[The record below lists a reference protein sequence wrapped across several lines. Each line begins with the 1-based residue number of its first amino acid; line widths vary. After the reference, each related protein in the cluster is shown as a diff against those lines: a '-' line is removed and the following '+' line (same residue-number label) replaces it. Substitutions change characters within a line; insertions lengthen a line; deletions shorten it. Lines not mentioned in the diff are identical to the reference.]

1 MNTWQFVDGD
11 IVLSS
16 DDQEQ
21 MQQAGQW
28 IINLTEAIK
37 AQALQEI
44 ALAYEEANNGRTELS
59 DQPELPEVPC

>member
-21 MQQAGQW
+21 MIMANQW
-28 IINLTEAIK
+28 IVGLTQAIR
-37 AQALQEI
+37 QQVMEEI
-44 ALAYEEANNGRTELS
+44 QNGRNELS
-59 DQPELPEVPC
+59 NGYEQPELPEVPC